1 VTSALRELRRDWDE
15 RARRDPLYWSCVRE
29 SWRGSRDIEECLE
42 EGRADAVA
50 LLAPALARLGFDPRG
65 KRLLDVGAGFG
76 RMFRGYAELGFG
88 EIVGA
93 EISLEMARL
102 GMQWR
107 ASPHAR
113 FVAIDGVG
121 LAALR
126 DARFDCVVSRG
137 VLPHQQRTS
146 RMWSLVAEISRV
158 LAPGGVFVLHLGGR
172 RLGPLRS
179 ALHALAPGLAVRPDP
194 ARERE
199 LAETTPA
206 PSPAEA
212 LSRLAG
218 MGLEDVHASDD
229 PKRSSRR
236 HPRFYVSG
244 RKPATR

>member
-15 RARRDPLYWSCVRE
+15 RARRDPLFWSCVRE
-29 SWRGSRDIEECLE
+29 SWRGSHDIEECLE

-50 LLAPALARLGFDPRG
+50 LLAPALSRLGFEPRG
-65 KRLLDVGAGFG
+65 QRLLDVGAGFG

-107 ASPHAR
+107 ASPRAR
-113 FVAIDGVG
+113 FVAVDGAG

-137 VLPHQQRTS
+137 VLPHQERTS
-146 RMWSLVAEISRV
+146 RMWALVVEIARV

-172 RLGPLRS
+172 RLGTLRR
-179 ALHALAPGLAVRPDP
+179 ALHAVAPAFALRRGP

-206 PSPAEA
+206 PSRTSA
-212 LSRLAG
+212 LARLAG
-218 MGLEDVHASDD
+218 MGLAELHAFDD

-244 RKPATR
+244 RKRS